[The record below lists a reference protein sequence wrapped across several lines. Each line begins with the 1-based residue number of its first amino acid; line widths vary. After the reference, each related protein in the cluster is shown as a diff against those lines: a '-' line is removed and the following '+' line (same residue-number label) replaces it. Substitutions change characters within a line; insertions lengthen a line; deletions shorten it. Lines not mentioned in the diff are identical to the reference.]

1 MDLNPLEIFRNY
13 LSHVK
18 KMLPKKIHCS
28 YLDAEI
34 LNKKI
39 TNVILGYKVSSID
52 NLDTVRY
59 SKNFESFNIANT
71 FELFENFIRLDIYKT
86 TGISYT
92 EFKSM
97 TKKEQMLMLEYLD
110 LKNDT
115 DNVDAT
121 LIEAEMES
129 KNNNNNNDLYKF

>member
-1 MDLNPLEIFRNY
+1 MDLNPLEVFRNY

-39 TNVILGYKVSSID
+39 TNVILGYKVSNID
-52 NLDTVRY
+52 NLDTVKY

-92 EFKSM
+92 EFMNM
-97 TKKEQMLMLEYLD
+97 TRKEQMLMLEYLD

-121 LIEAEMES
+121 LVEAEIE
-129 KNNNNNNDLYKF
+129 NNNNNLYKF